1 MKRSGWDIHT
11 PICDDCRGIGHDF
24 VPPRDHPSADHRAP
38 AGAGAL
44 LKMAVKL
51 VVGILLYFVATV
63 VAGFSVIFLFLG
75 GGLGEVWG
83 QQIGIV
89 LAQFAIPHRA
99 PFAIAIVSFVASV
112 PVMLGLWHAI
122 RPRILKMTTFAPLAM
137 LTTYGMLLLTVF
149 ALAQAAP
156 RFSIREGL
164 NLKFALVGLGI
175 WTVIAIVWAIPAGAV
190 VNRLFRSD
198 TQTRN

>member
-1 MKRSGWDIHT
+1 M
-11 PICDDCRGIGHDF
+11 
-24 VPPRDHPSADHRAP
+24 
-38 AGAGAL
+38 
-44 LKMAVKL
+44 KMALKL
-51 VVGILLYFVATV
+51 VVSILIYFVATV

-75 GGLGEVWG
+75 GGIAEVWD
-83 QQIGIV
+83 QHIGIV
-89 LAQFAIPHRA
+89 LAQLAIPHRA
-99 PFAIAIVSFVASV
+99 PFATAIVSFVASI

-122 RPRILKMTTFAPLAM
+122 RPRVLDMATFAPLAM
-137 LTTYGMLLLTVF
+137 LSAYGMLLLTVF

-175 WTVIAIVWAIPAGAV
+175 WSVIAIALAIPAGAV

-198 TQTRN
+198 NQARN